1 MNPCH
6 IWIRLKLPEE
16 EYARLQTSVQGCE
29 FRTGDDSSVDP
40 GWLEKVEGIFT
51 NEPLPDDLAERLPN
65 LKWLHITRGG
75 AYNFLTPPI
84 RRRPIDV
91 TTSKGI
97 HGATFSEYGLAFI
110 LALAK
115 KIPECLQAQTQKNW
129 ARIAPEPIE
138 GKTLGIVGLGT
149 VGCALAQRAKPLGLI
164 VLATKRTI
172 GTKPPYVDEIGP
184 PEYLPTLL
192 ARSDYVVI
200 AVPSIPATEGMLG
213 EKELGSMK
221 KTAYLI
227 NLTCGKATEEKLLV
241 RALKE
246 GWIAGAGLD
255 APPRQP
261 LPKDSELWSLPNV
274 IISPRIAG
282 GSGQNWPLLL
292 PIFRDNLKRFMNGEK
307 LFNLLDKDIGY

>member
-16 EYARLQTSVQGCE
+16 EYTRLQSISGCE
-29 FRTGDDSSVDP
+29 FRRGDDASIDP

-51 NEPLPDDLAERLPN
+51 NEPLPDDLAERMPK

-84 RRRPIDV
+84 RRRPIAV

-110 LALAK
+110 LAFAK
-115 KIPECLQAQTQKNW
+115 KIPECLQAQAQKNW
-129 ARIAPEPIE
+129 ARIVPDAIE
-138 GKTLGIVGLGT
+138 GKTLGIIGFGT
-149 VGCALAQRAKPLGLI
+149 VGSALAQRAKALGMR
-164 VLATKRTI
+164 VLATKRTA
-172 GTKPPYVDEIGP
+172 GTKLPYVDEVGP

-192 ARSDYVVI
+192 AQSDYVVLS
-200 AVPSIPATEGMLG
+200 VPSIPATEKLLG
-213 EKELGSMK
+213 EAELRSMK
-221 KTAYLI
+221 KSAYLI
-227 NLTCGKATEEKLLV
+227 NLTCGKAVEEPLLV

-282 GSGQNWPLLL
+282 GSGQNWPLLM
-292 PIFRDNLKRFMNGEK
+292 PIFTDNLRRFMNKEK
-307 LFNLLDKDIGY
+307 LYNLLDKEIGY

>member
-1 MNPCH
+1 MNPCR
-6 IWIRLKLPEE
+6 IWIRLKMPDE
-16 EYARLQTSVQGCE
+16 EYAPLQGNIEGCE
-29 FRTGDDSSVDP
+29 FKRGDSSASDP
-40 GWLEKVEGIFT
+40 EWLEKVDGVFT
-51 NEPLPDDLAERLPN
+51 NEPLPDELTERMPN

-75 AYNFLTPPI
+75 AFNFLTAAI

-110 LALAK
+110 LAFAK
-115 KIPECLQAQTQKNW
+115 KIPECLRAQTEKRW

-138 GKTLGIVGLGT
+138 GKTLGILGLGT
-149 VGCALAQRAKPLGLI
+149 VGNALAQRGKALGLR
-164 VLATKRTI
+164 VLATKRTVSA
-172 GTKPPYVDEIGP
+172 KSPYVDEVGP
-184 PEYLPTLL
+184 PEFLHDILE
-192 ARSDYVVI
+192 RSDYVVLCL
-200 AVPSIPATEGMLG
+200 PSIPATEGILG
-213 EKELGSMK
+213 EKEIRSMK
-221 KTAYLI
+221 KSAYLI
-227 NLTCGKATEEKLLV
+227 NLTCGKATEEALLV

-282 GSGQNWPLLL
+282 GSGQNWALLM
-292 PIFRDNLKRFMNGEK
+292 PIFVDNLKRFTRGEK
-307 LFNLLDKDIGY
+307 LYNLLDKEIGY